1 MRVVLDTNV
10 IVSAHIY
17 PENVPGAILERWSA
31 DAFELIVS
39 TSLLDEYRR
48 VMGYERIQPLHGL
61 TNEEI
66 DRSIDRLKEGGT
78 SVIPGPR
85 KNVVAADPDDGIF
98 VACAV
103 AGQAD
108 YIVSGDRH
116 LLDLGQHEGI
126 RIIRPAIFLTLLE
139 YER

>member
-1 MRVVLDTNV
+1 
-10 IVSAHIY
+10 
-17 PENVPGAILERWSA
+17 
-31 DAFELIVS
+31 
-39 TSLLDEYRR
+39 
-48 VMGYERIQPLHGL
+48 MGYERIQKRHGL

-66 DRSIDRLKEGGT
+66 DRSINRFKEGGT
-78 SVIPGPR
+78 NVTLGPR
-85 KNVVAADPDDGIF
+85 KRVVSADPDDDIF

-126 RIIRPAIFLTLLE
+126 RIVRPAIFLMLLE
-139 YER
+139 REG